1 MVANP
6 RANGGNARAKHLSKE
21 QRSAIAKKAAQA
33 RWTESL
39 PQVLCG
45 SVETPLR
52 IGDMEIECY
61 VLEDGSRVLT
71 QAGFLEA
78 IGRHRKANVSYNR
91 DRRVPA
97 IIQGKNIAP
106 FISEGTLER
115 LQPIV
120 FQTPHGT
127 RAYAY
132 RAEVLPVVCDIY
144 LQAREQGVLPRNQEH
159 VAKRAEIL
167 VRGLAH
173 VGIIALVDEATGYQ
187 ELRAK
192 QALSKILEAF
202 IEKELQP
209 WVKTFP
215 DDYYREIFRLRGMEY
230 PADTVKRP
238 MFFGHLTNDI
248 VYKRLAPGVLDELK
262 RVTPKTEN
270 GRPRGKYFQMLTT
283 NIGYPKLRE
292 HLGSVVTIMKLS
304 NGWKQFT
311 YRLDQLHPRYGS
323 TLALPLHD
331 EEVDDGRG
339 L

>member
-1 MVANP
+1 MNSNG
-6 RANGGNARAKHLSKE
+6 RANGGKVRAERLSKE
-21 QRSAIAKKAAQA
+21 ERSFIAKKAAQA

-52 IGDMEIECY
+52 IGDIEIECY
-61 VLEDGSRVLT
+61 VLENGARVLT

-78 IGRHRKANVSYNR
+78 IGRHRKARVRY
-91 DRRVPA
+91 DQEKRVPA
-97 IIQGKNIAP
+97 IIQGQAINP
-106 FISEGTLER
+106 FISQDTLEKV
-115 LQPIV
+115 QPIV
-120 FQTPHGT
+120 FQTPYGT

-132 RAEVLPVVCDIY
+132 RAEVLPLVCDIY
-144 LQAREQGVLPRNQEH
+144 LQAREAGVLPKNQEH
-159 VAKRAEIL
+159 VARRAEIL

-192 QALSKILEAF
+192 QALSQILESF
-202 IEKELQP
+202 IERELQP

-215 DDYYREIFRLRGMEY
+215 DDYYRELFRLRGLDY
-230 PADTVKRP
+230 PTDTVKRP
-238 MFFGHLTNDI
+238 RFFGHLTNDI

-262 RVTPKTEN
+262 RVTPKTDN
-270 GRPRGKYFQMLTT
+270 GRPKSRYFQMLTT

-304 NGWKQFT
+304 DGWPEFT
-311 YRLDQLHPRYGS
+311 DKLERLHPRYGS
-323 TLALPLHD
+323 TLALPFQD
-331 EEVDDGRG
+331 GQIDDGQG